1 MKFSL
6 TKLKAAF
13 GQVKSAEKSIES
25 DNTEAIINDL
35 KDEPL
40 AISSENVMYAG
51 WDELGGYHFMQT
63 VIVGR
68 FHIKTVKGA
77 KLHIAGKSI
86 DLNLD
91 SDMVELES
99 DPSNVSNRSITRID
113 FQIEKSDIKKIT
125 RSNIDSLTLT
135 AKKQRLEFKIYN
147 KKQS

>member
-13 GQVKSAEKSIES
+13 GQKSPSEKPQI
-25 DNTEAIINDL
+25 DNPTETIINDI

-63 VIVGR
+63 IIVGG
-68 FHIKTVKGA
+68 FHIKTIKGA
-77 KLHIAGKSI
+77 KLHIVGKSI
-86 DLNLD
+86 DLHLD

-99 DPSNVSNRSITRID
+99 EYSDVPNRSITRID
-113 FQIEKSDIKKIT
+113 FQIEKADIKKIT
-125 RSNIDSLTLT
+125 RSNIEMLTLT
-135 AKKQRLEFKIYN
+135 SKKHRIEFKIY
-147 KKQS
+147 KKN